1 MKRILGYLLA
11 SIAALVALFALCVLW
26 PAAQAPLPDAADT
39 RLIRNVRIV
48 DVEQGVA
55 GAPTDVLV
63 QRGVIARIGV
73 GLEAGPRVPVL
84 EGGGRWLLP
93 GFQDMHVH
101 AFQLSPQ
108 LHFPLFVANGVTA
121 VRDMMDCP
129 DGEDALIACV
139 ADKRRWTADA
149 ATGRMT
155 APRFVQVASFH
166 FNDPAMTPE
175 DAAALAVRYR
185 QRGLDALKVYNR
197 VPEATYLRLA
207 GEAQRLRM
215 SLVGHLPQ
223 AVELEQAVTAGQSSF
238 EHAHLFVRHCFSGAA
253 AWRAGALDAE
263 DPVVLARRMV
273 ATHDAAACARAFE
286 RMRVAGSAFV
296 PTHVTREEDARAG
309 DAAFLDDPRLGYLD
323 PLSRWAYGDDLAG
336 TRAQYPGARGEAALR
351 GYFEHGLALTG
362 AAWRAGVPVLV
373 GTDTA
378 IGGFRYHDEMAWL
391 VRAGLPPAAVLRAA
405 TLDAARHTGQQDRH
419 GTVEVGKLADL
430 VLLDADPLQDIANT
444 RRIHA
449 VLLGGRLY
457 DRARLDALLRFTHR
471 QARSPATAA
480 RLLWGFLTSSIRD
493 QL

>member
-1 MKRILGYLLA
+1 MKRIPGYLFAL
-11 SIAALVALFALCVLW
+11 IAALVGMFALCLLW
-26 PAAQAPLPDAADT
+26 PAAPAPLPDVADT

-48 DVEQGVA
+48 DVVRGVA

-63 QRGVIARIGV
+63 QRGVIARIGD
-73 GLEAGPRVPVL
+73 GLHAGPGMPVL

-93 GFQDMHVH
+93 GFWDMHVH

-108 LHFPLFVANGVTA
+108 LHFPLSVANGVTG
-121 VRDMMDCP
+121 VRDLMDCP
-129 DGEDALIACV
+129 GEEDALIACL

-149 ATGRMT
+149 AAGRMT

-175 DAAALAVRYR
+175 AAATLAARYG

-197 VPEATYLRLA
+197 VPLATYLRLA
-207 GEAQRLRM
+207 GESRRLQM
-215 SLVGHLPQ
+215 PLVGHLPQ
-223 AVELEQAVTAGQSSF
+223 AVELERAVAAGQSSF
-238 EHAHLFVRHCFSGAA
+238 EHAHLFVRHCFADAA
-253 AWRAGALDAE
+253 AWRAGELDAE
-263 DPVVLARRMV
+263 DPVALAQRMV

-286 RMRVAGSAFV
+286 RMRMAGSAFV

-309 DAAFLDDPRLGYLD
+309 DAAFLQDPRLVYLD

-336 TRAQYPGARGEAALR
+336 TRAQYPGARGEAALQA
-351 GYFEHGLALTG
+351 YFGHGLALTG

-405 TLDAARHTGQQDRH
+405 TFDAARHAGQQDRH
-419 GTVEVGKLADL
+419 GSVEVGKVADL

-449 VLLGGRLY
+449 VLLGGRLH
-457 DRARLDALLRFTHR
+457 DRAQLDALLHFTRR
-471 QARSPATAA
+471 QARSPATGAK
-480 RLLWGFLTSSIRD
+480 LLWGFLTSSIRD
-493 QL
+493 EL